1 MGRKL
6 GKAMSSV
13 HWLLLATMVAV
24 ELLMSFSFLGYF
36 HIEPISITIAY
47 IPVLIAGALGGPAE
61 SLVVGCAF
69 GLASMWKASATYVM
83 DFDQLFSPFL
93 SGHPWESLF
102 LSVGAR
108 ALFGLAVGLLY
119 VPARKGKL
127 APLWMTLV
135 SLAGSTIHA
144 ALVYTCLWVFFPET
158 GYRPWDALA
167 RLATPSDL
175 LTSLLTAAVVLL
187 LFLGVRSRR
196 WQSFTARMRR
206 AMAVHMPERY
216 NFVALAVAV
225 AVMLVSG
232 VAISLYF
239 VQRMDQVLTI
249 NGIELSDDA
258 YSDLTHLQLQFL
270 LGLLSMALLVVL
282 FMIFNRRYAT
292 FKAYEGTLDPLTGL
306 MTRRAFFQ
314 TCSRVLREQQPQGG
328 YFLMVDLDHLKE
340 INDTFG
346 HPEGERVIRQV
357 GQCLKDSFGGQA
369 LAARMGGD
377 EFALLLWEPISRQ
390 ELEVALRHFTEK
402 IHGFTWGDGR
412 PVSCSAGALPLTGPC
427 APEELYRDA
436 DQLLYA
442 AKQNGRDQF
451 LIGEPK
457 R

>member
-6 GKAMSSV
+6 GKAVSSV

-61 SLVVGCAF
+61 SVVVGCAF

-119 VPARKGKL
+119 LPARKGKL
-127 APLWMTLV
+127 APLWVTLV

-167 RLATPSDL
+167 RFTSPSDL
-175 LTSLLTAAVVLL
+175 LTSLLTAVVVLL

-314 TCSRVLREQQPQGG
+314 TCARVLREQQPQGG

-346 HPEGERVIRQV
+346 HPEGDRVIRQV
-357 GQCLKDSFGGQA
+357 GQCLKDSFGEQA

-451 LIGEPK
+451 LIGEPE

>member
-108 ALFGLAVGLLY
+108 ALFGLAVGLL
-119 VPARKGKL
+119 
-127 APLWMTLV
+127 
-135 SLAGSTIHA
+135 
-144 ALVYTCLWVFFPET
+144 
-158 GYRPWDALA
+158 
-167 RLATPSDL
+167 
-175 LTSLLTAAVVLL
+175 
-187 LFLGVRSRR
+187 
-196 WQSFTARMRR
+196 
-206 AMAVHMPERY
+206 
-216 NFVALAVAV
+216 
-225 AVMLVSG
+225 
-232 VAISLYF
+232 
-239 VQRMDQVLTI
+239 
-249 NGIELSDDA
+249 
-258 YSDLTHLQLQFL
+258 
-270 LGLLSMALLVVL
+270 SMALLVVL

-346 HPEGERVIRQV
+346 HPEGDRVIRQV
-357 GQCLKDSFGGQA
+357 GQCLKDSFGEQA

-436 DQLLYA
+436 DLLLYA

-451 LIGEPK
+451 LIGEPE

>member
-13 HWLLLATMVAV
+13 HWLLLASMVAV

-119 VPARKGKL
+119 LPARKGKL
-127 APLWMTLV
+127 APLWVTLV

-158 GYRPWDALA
+158 CYRPWDALA

-175 LTSLLTAAVVLL
+175 ITSLLTAAVVLL

-270 LGLLSMALLVVL
+270 LGLLS
-282 FMIFNRRYAT
+282 IST
-292 FKAYEGTLDPLTGL
+292 F
-306 MTRRAFFQ
+306 R
-314 TCSRVLREQQPQGG
+314 
-328 YFLMVDLDHLKE
+328 
-340 INDTFG
+340 
-346 HPEGERVIRQV
+346 
-357 GQCLKDSFGGQA
+357 
-369 LAARMGGD
+369 LA
-377 EFALLLWEPISRQ
+377 
-390 ELEVALRHFTEK
+390 
-402 IHGFTWGDGR
+402 
-412 PVSCSAGALPLTGPC
+412 
-427 APEELYRDA
+427 
-436 DQLLYA
+436 
-442 AKQNGRDQF
+442 
-451 LIGEPK
+451 
-457 R
+457 